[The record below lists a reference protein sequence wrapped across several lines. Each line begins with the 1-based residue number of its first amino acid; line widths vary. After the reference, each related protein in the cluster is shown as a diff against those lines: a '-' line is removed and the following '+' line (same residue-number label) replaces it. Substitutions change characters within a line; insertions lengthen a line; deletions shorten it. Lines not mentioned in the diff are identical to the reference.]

1 MNKKNLTIA
10 VNVRHLIPNKM
21 EGIGWFSYQMMKR
34 ITQNHP
40 EVHFYF
46 LFDRSFDSQFIFAE
60 NITPIILSPP
70 ARHPLLIYYWNEFSI
85 PNLLNK
91 LNPDVYVSLDGFI
104 SKRAKYKQYAVI
116 HDLNFLVYPEYLSWS
131 VCKLYNYFFKKHIY
145 NANRIATVSEF
156 SKSEIIK
163 YLNIPEDKIDVVF
176 SASNLKFR
184 EIKDE
189 ESIYIKNQYTDGK
202 DYFLFLSS
210 IHPRKNLIGTIKA
223 FNLYK
228 EKTKSEDK
236 LVLVGRFF
244 WGKDEITTLVNESP
258 FKHDI
263 KFTGRLEDDKLLVL
277 MKFAKALIM
286 VSHYEGFGVPVIEA
300 MQLGT
305 PVITSNTTALNE
317 IAGDAAIKV
326 APTDI
331 KAITEAMQLINDN
344 KELVN
349 DLIIKG
355 KIQSQKFNWDDLYER
370 LWQGILKT
378 IEEK

>member
-1 MNKKNLTIA
+1 MKDKKLNIA

-40 EVHFYF
+40 DVHFYF
-46 LFDRSFDSQFIFAE
+46 LFDRSFDSQFIFSD
-60 NITPIILSPP
+60 NITPIILLPP
-70 ARHPLLIYYWNEFSI
+70 ARHPLLIYYWNEFSV

-116 HDLNFLVYPEYLSWS
+116 HDLNFLVYPEYLLWGFR
-131 VCKLYNYFFKKHIY
+131 KLYNYFFVKHIHHT
-145 NANRIATVSEF
+145 NRIATVSEF

-163 YLNIPEDKIDVVF
+163 YLHFPEDKIDVVF
-176 SASNLKFR
+176 SASNLKLR
-184 EIKDE
+184 EIRDSE
-189 ESIYIKNQYTDGK
+189 EIQIKNEYTNGK
-202 DYFLFLSS
+202 DYFIYVSS
-210 IHPRKNLIGTIKA
+210 IHPRKNVTGVIKA

-244 WGKDEITTLVNESP
+244 WGKDEVTTLVNESP
-258 FKHDI
+258 FKQDI
-263 KFTGRLEDDKLLVL
+263 VFTGRLDDDKILVL
-277 MKFAKALIM
+277 MKFAKALLM

-305 PVITSNTTALNE
+305 PVITSNTTSLNE

-326 APTDI
+326 SPKNIEEIAQ
-331 KAITEAMQLINDN
+331 AMQTINDN

-349 DLIIKG
+349 NLIIKG
-355 KIQSQKFNWDDLYER
+355 KIQSQKFNWDDLSER